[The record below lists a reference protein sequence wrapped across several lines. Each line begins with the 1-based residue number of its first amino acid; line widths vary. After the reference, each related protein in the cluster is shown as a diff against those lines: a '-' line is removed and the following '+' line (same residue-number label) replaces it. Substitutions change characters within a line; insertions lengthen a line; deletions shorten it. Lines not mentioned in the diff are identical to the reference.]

1 MKQGTQEWYAARLGK
16 VTASRIRDVVAK
28 IKTGEAAAR
37 RDYRIQLVTERLTG
51 QKEASYTSP
60 DMQWGTD
67 TEPMARAAYEAETGN
82 LVAEVGM
89 IDHPT
94 IDMTGAS
101 PDGLVGAEGMLE
113 IKCPKTATHLQTLMD
128 GKAPTQY
135 IPQMQWQMACAGR
148 QWVDFVSYDP
158 RLPEQYQLFIV
169 RVQRDNEIIA
179 NIEKEVV
186 AFLQE
191 VDATIEGLLNWK
203 KAA

>member
-1 MKQGTQEWYAARLGK
+1 MIQGSQEWINSRLGK

-51 QKEASYTSP
+51 QKEEGYTSA

-67 TEPMARAAYEAETGN
+67 TEPLARSAYEAETGN

-89 IDHPT
+89 IDHPS
-94 IDMTGAS
+94 IAMTGAS

-113 IKCPKTATHLQTLMD
+113 IKCPKTATHLQTLME

-135 IPQMQWQMACAGR
+135 IPQMQWQMACTGR
-148 QWVDFVSYDP
+148 QWVDFVSFDP
-158 RLPEQYQLFIV
+158 RLPEQYQLFTV
-169 RVQRDNEIIA
+169 RVQRDNELIETL
-179 NIEKEVV
+179 EKEVV